1 MARKVV
7 RPIKD
12 PLAKKKMDQFRQD
25 LEHEV
30 EHGIDHHENKMIYI
44 GFATLGVFAIVL
56 YGAWNIQIF

>member
-12 PLAKKKMDQFRQD
+12 PLAKEKMDQFRQE

-56 YGAWNIQIF
+56 YGAWKIQIF